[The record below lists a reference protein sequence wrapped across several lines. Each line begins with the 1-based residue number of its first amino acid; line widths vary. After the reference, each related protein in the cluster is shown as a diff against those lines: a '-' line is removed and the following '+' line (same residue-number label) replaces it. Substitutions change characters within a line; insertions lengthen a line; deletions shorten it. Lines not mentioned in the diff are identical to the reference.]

1 MYIGYVHMHMQIT
14 LITHAD
20 RQNDNICFPAK
31 PTISTTATNA
41 CDTSKKKE
49 KQNFKALMYKCN
61 TF

>member
-41 CDTSKKKE
+41 
-49 KQNFKALMYKCN
+49 
-61 TF
+61 